1 MAKNVIKG
9 LTVEIGGD
17 TTKLGKALENVN
29 KKSSDLSSELGDVN
43 RLLKFNPANTDI
55 LAQKQKVLASAVEN
69 TKDKLN
75 ILKKAE
81 EQVQEQFKR
90 GEVSEEQVRA
100 LQREIVA
107 TTNKL
112 ESYERAIRETADA
125 MGELETKTKKT
136 AEETA
141 EANTKMSNFAGTGL
155 RVVTGAVAAA
165 VTALTAAAEST
176 RTYRTEMSKLDT
188 AFTENGFSS
197 SAATGAYQELVGVLG
212 ETEQAVE
219 TANHLAKLTEN
230 EKDLATW
237 TGDILPGVFATFGA
251 SLPIEGLT
259 EAANETAKV
268 GQVTGPLADALT
280 WAGVSEDAFNES
292 LAKCTTEQERQALIT
307 KTLNGLYGEAS
318 AKYKETNADVIAAN
332 QATDAWNASLAEV
345 GAEVEP
351 LLTKVK
357 EMGAELLS
365 NFVPVVQWILDNL
378 PSIGIMMAGLTAATI
393 AQKIATIAAT
403 AATKG
408 MTLAQYAA
416 ATAQKVLNAA
426 MKANPVGIV
435 ITIISALIAI
445 IVSLVKNNDKL
456 RAKFVEA
463 WKKMQSAVSAVMDWF
478 KTVPSKIGTAIS
490 GAISRVT
497 QWGSNLVSRAKS
509 SAVNFVSGVYNT
521 MRSIPSKVW
530 NAIVGAVDRVK
541 QWGSNM
547 INSARSSISNFVS
560 QVVSALK
567 SLPGKVVNIGRDL
580 VTGLWNGI
588 TAKWQ
593 WLKNKI
599 SGFASSVLGKFKN
612 LFGVHSPSTEPAWIG
627 EMLDQGLAQGL
638 LDNQA
643 DPEAAMRKVSK
654 GVLSAAQDA
663 EGLALE
669 RGISHVTATAASA
682 STFLDGGLMSKL
694 DAILEA
700 IERGQVLTID
710 KDKLVGYTLNSYDGK
725 LGQRRALA
733 TRGAL

>member
-1 MAKNVIKG
+1 MGKNVIKG

-17 TTKLGKALENVN
+17 TTKLGKALESVN
-29 KKSSDLSSELGDVN
+29 KKSSDLSSELGDIN
-43 RLLKFNPANTDI
+43 RLLRFDPSNTDL
-55 LAQKQKVLASAVEN
+55 LAQKQKVLASAVDN
-69 TKDKLN
+69 TKDKLD
-75 ILKKAE
+75 ILKRAE

-112 ESYERAIRETADA
+112 EGYERAVRETADA
-125 MGELETKTKKT
+125 LEELEKGTKKA

-141 EANTKMSNFAGTGL
+141 EADAKMSNFAGNGL
-155 RVVTGAVAAA
+155 KVVTGAVAAA

-268 GQVTGPLADALT
+268 GQVTGPLADALN

-307 KTLNGLYGEAS
+307 QTLNGLYGEAS

-332 QATDAWNASLAEV
+332 QATDAWNASLAQV

-357 EMGAELLS
+357 ELGAELLEKL
-365 NFVPVVQWILDNL
+365 VPVVQWVIDNL
-378 PSIGIMMAGLTAATI
+378 PSIGIMLVGLTASTI
-393 AQKIATIAAT
+393 AHKIALIAAT

-426 MKANPVGIV
+426 MKANPIGLV
-435 ITIISALIAI
+435 ITIIAALIAI
-445 IVSLVKNNDKL
+445 IVSLVRNNDQL
-456 RAKFVEA
+456 REKFVDA
-463 WKKMQSAVSAVMDWF
+463 WKKIKSGVSTVLDWF
-478 KTVPSKIGTAIS
+478 KTVPGKIASAI
-490 GAISRVT
+490 A
-497 QWGSNLVSRAKS
+497 
-509 SAVNFVSGVYNT
+509 
-521 MRSIPSKVW
+521 
-530 NAIVGAVDRVK
+530 GAVTRVK

-547 INSARSSISNFVS
+547 ISSAKSSIGNFVT
-560 QVVSALK
+560 QVVNKLK
-567 SLPGKVVNIGRDL
+567 ELPGKVVSIGRDL
-580 VTGLWNGI
+580 VSGLWNGI
-588 TAKWQ
+588 REKIQ
-593 WLKNKI
+593 WLKNKV
-599 SGFASSVLGKFKN
+599 SGFAGEVLGKFKS
-612 LFGVHSPSTEPAWIG
+612 LFGVHSPSTETAWIG
-627 EMLDQGLAQGL
+627 EMLDEGLAEGL
-638 LDNQA
+638 IGNQA
-643 DPEAAMRKVSK
+643 GPEAAMRKVAQ
-654 GVLSAAQDA
+654 GVLGAAQDA
-663 EGLALE
+663 DGFAIE
-669 RGISHVTATAASA
+669 RGISHTTATAAGA
-682 STFLDGGLMSKL
+682 STFFDGGLMGKL

-700 IERGQVLTID
+700 IERGKILTID
-710 KDKLVGYTLNSYDGK
+710 KGKLVGQTLDSYDSK
-725 LGQRRALA
+725 LGQRGILA
-733 TRGAL
+733 KRGAL

>member
-43 RLLKFNPANTDI
+43 RLLKFNPEDTEI
-55 LAQKQKVLASAVEN
+55 LSQKQKVLASAVEN

-112 ESYERAIRETADA
+112 EGYERAVKETAAA
-125 MGELETKTKKT
+125 MQELETKTKKT

-141 EANTKMSNFAGTGL
+141 EANAKMSNFAGTGL
-155 RVVTGAVAAA
+155 KVVTGAVAAA
-165 VTALTAAAEST
+165 VTALAAAAENT
-176 RTYRTEMSKLDT
+176 RQYRTEMSKLDT

-219 TANHLAKLTEN
+219 TANHLAKLTDN
-230 EKDLATW
+230 EKELATW

-268 GQVTGPLADALT
+268 GQVTGPLADALN

-332 QATDAWNASLAEV
+332 KATDAWNASLAEV

-357 EMGAELLS
+357 EMGAELLG
-365 NFVPVVQWILDNL
+365 NLVPVVQWIIDNL
-378 PSIGIMMAGLTAATI
+378 PSIGIMLAGLTAATI

-435 ITIISALIAI
+435 ITIIAALIAI

-456 RAKFVEA
+456 RKSFVDA
-463 WKKMQSAVSAVMDWF
+463 WQKIKSGASVVVDWF
-478 KTVPSKIGTAIS
+478 KTVPGKI
-490 GAISRVT
+490 
-497 QWGSNLVSRAKS
+497 
-509 SAVNFVSGVYNT
+509 
-521 MRSIPSKVW
+521 W
-530 NAIVGAVDRVK
+530 NAIVGAVTRVK
-541 QWGSNM
+541 QWGTNM
-547 INSARSSISNFVS
+547 VNSAKSAAVKFTT
-560 QVVSALK
+560 QVVNTLK
-567 SLPGKVVNIGRDL
+567 SLPGKVVSIGRDL
-580 VTGLWNGI
+580 VTGLWNGVN
-588 TAKWQ
+588 AKLQ

-599 SGFASSVLGKFKN
+599 SGFASSVLGKFKD
-612 LFGVHSPSTEPAWIG
+612 LFGVHSPSTETAWIG

-663 EGLALE
+663 DGLALE
-669 RGISHVTATAASA
+669 RGVYHAPPTATSASA
-682 STFLDGGLMSKL
+682 VLNGGLMSKL
-694 DAILEA
+694 DSILEA